1 MLHTW
6 KAFAGGVWPAKKK
19 ILAARARN
27 ASENN
32 RARKCTRQN
41 VFELA
46 HVSLFA
52 GYRDLEAATTVEP
65 VLSGTVL
72 SGHPLL
78 SGQFSKSRNY
88 FSWCTVISTP
98 IKRSRSPL
106 RSPNRTFCIVVT
118 CIKRSHGVHT
128 VSNNVTHEVQQL
140 ISLFVFANH

>member
-19 ILAARARN
+19 ILAARARK

-41 VFELA
+41 VLELA

-78 SGQFSKSRNY
+78 SGQFSKSRNLL
-88 FSWCTVISTP
+88 
-98 IKRSRSPL
+98 PL
-106 RSPNRTFCIVVT
+106 MYCNFDPY
-118 CIKRSHGVHT
+118 
-128 VSNNVTHEVQQL
+128 
-140 ISLFVFANH
+140 

>member
-19 ILAARARN
+19 ILAARARK
-27 ASENN
+27 ASKNN

-41 VFELA
+41 VLELA

-78 SGQFSKSRNY
+78 SGQFSMSRNY
-88 FSWCTVISTP
+88 FS
-98 IKRSRSPL
+98 
-106 RSPNRTFCIVVT
+106 
-118 CIKRSHGVHT
+118 
-128 VSNNVTHEVQQL
+128 
-140 ISLFVFANH
+140 